1 MISVVYFLFKLKMF
15 LKFIGDVIARIRIR
29 KLKQIIKTTDYLCT
43 LISITKYTIY
53 IILKRNN
60 DILYYNIKFIY
71 TSKYNSI
78 KPWWCREFVAVT
90 VSQQWIVMAG
100 EMKETW
106 SGFPRTTYTAFT
118 RVFNLNYCPRT
129 DVRTDWPLRGGRVK
143 ATAAAAKVPNFVFA
157 Y

>member
-60 DILYYNIKFIY
+60 DILYYNIKHIY

-78 KPWWCREFVAVT
+78 KP
-90 VSQQWIVMAG
+90 
-100 EMKETW
+100 
-106 SGFPRTTYTAFT
+106 
-118 RVFNLNYCPRT
+118 
-129 DVRTDWPLRGGRVK
+129 
-143 ATAAAAKVPNFVFA
+143 
-157 Y
+157 